1 MDFKWLHTFVTA
13 AKYENFRKT
22 AETLFI
28 SQPTVTVQIK
38 QLEEEIGCQLFTR
51 KGRSI
56 HLTKEGRAY
65 LPFALRLLDDYES
78 SMAELHRI
86 RQGYAQTLNLAVS
99 PLIADTILPFVLKK
113 YTSLHP
119 DSEIKVKIAES
130 SQIAPHISNG
140 TADVGLS
147 CLNVQSATLTCY
159 SMYSDPVILVA
170 PHDSGAPERNVK
182 ELLEDFLL
190 LTHNHPEYWDD
201 LVHQLR
207 IKFPFVRTMLVSQ
220 THITKRFISEGM
232 GISFLPI
239 STVRR
244 ELKEGSLIE
253 VPCKFMQLPMAGGY
267 VISLK
272 ENEKVQDFLSFLSQ
286 FQHVALKELNNTL
299 G

>member
-38 QLEEEIGCQLFTR
+38 LLEEELGCQLFTR

-65 LPFALRLLDDYES
+65 LPFALRLLEDYES
-78 SMAELHRI
+78 SMAELHKI
-86 RQGYAQTLNLAVS
+86 RQGYSQTLNLAVS

-113 YTSLHP
+113 YTALHP
-119 DSEIKVKIAES
+119 NSEIKVKIAES
-130 SQIAPHISNG
+130 AEIAPLISAG
-140 TADVGLS
+140 HADIGLS
-147 CLNVQSATLTCY
+147 CLNVQSSNLNCY

-170 PHDSGAPERNVK
+170 PHDGRVSEQVPPLDVED
-182 ELLEDFLL
+182 LLEEYLL

-201 LVHQLR
+201 LVRQLR

-220 THITKRFISEGM
+220 THITKRFISEGL
-232 GISFLPI
+232 GISFLPL

-244 ELKEGSLIE
+244 ELMEGRLIE
-253 VPCKFMQLPMAGGY
+253 VPCDFMKLPVAGGY
-267 VISLK
+267 AISLK
-272 ENEKVQDFLSFLSQ
+272 DNEKVEHFLAFLAE
-286 FQHVALKELNNTL
+286 FRF
-299 G
+299 

>member
-38 QLEEEIGCQLFTR
+38 LLEEELGCQLFTR

-65 LPFALRLLDDYES
+65 LPFALRLLEDYES

-86 RQGYAQTLNLAVS
+86 RQGYSQTLNLAVS

-113 YTSLHP
+113 YTAPHP
-119 DSEIKVKIAES
+119 NSEIKVKIAES
-130 SQIAPHISNG
+130 AEIAPLISAG
-140 TADVGLS
+140 HADIGLS
-147 CLNVQSATLTCY
+147 RLNVQSSNLNCY

-170 PHDSGAPERNVK
+170 PHDGHGAEQAPPLDVED
-182 ELLEDFLL
+182 LLEEYLL

-201 LVHQLR
+201 LVRRLR

-220 THITKRFISEGM
+220 THITKRFISEGL
-232 GISFLPI
+232 GISFLPL

-244 ELKEGSLIE
+244 ELMEGRLIE
-253 VPCKFMQLPMAGGY
+253 VPCDFMKLPVAGGY
-267 VISLK
+267 AISLK
-272 ENEKVQDFLSFLSQ
+272 DNEKVEHFLAFLAE
-286 FQHVALKELNNTL
+286 FRF
-299 G
+299 

>member
-38 QLEEEIGCQLFTR
+38 LLEEELGCQLFTR

-65 LPFALRLLDDYES
+65 LPFALRLLEDYES

-86 RQGYAQTLNLAVS
+86 RQGYSQTLNLAVS

-113 YTSLHP
+113 YTALHP
-119 DSEIKVKIAES
+119 NSEIKVKIAES
-130 SQIAPHISNG
+130 AEIAPLISAG
-140 TADVGLS
+140 HADIGLS
-147 CLNVQSATLTCY
+147 CLNVQSSNLNCY

-170 PHDSGAPERNVK
+170 PHDGRAAEQAPPLDVED
-182 ELLEDFLL
+182 LLEEYLL

-201 LVHQLR
+201 LVRQLR

-220 THITKRFISEGM
+220 THITKRFISEGL
-232 GISFLPI
+232 GISFLPL

-244 ELKEGSLIE
+244 ELMEGRLIQ
-253 VPCKFMQLPMAGGY
+253 VPCDFMKLPVAGGY
-267 VISLK
+267 AISLK
-272 ENEKVQDFLSFLSQ
+272 DNEKVEHFLAFLAE
-286 FQHVALKELNNTL
+286 FRF
-299 G
+299 

>member
-38 QLEEEIGCQLFTR
+38 LLEEELGCQLFTR

-65 LPFALRLLDDYES
+65 LPFALRLLEDYES
-78 SMAELHRI
+78 SMTELHKI
-86 RQGYAQTLNLAVS
+86 RQGYSQTLNLAVS

-119 DSEIKVKIAES
+119 NSEIKVRIAES
-130 SQIAPHISNG
+130 AEIAPLISAGN
-140 TADVGLS
+140 ADIGLS
-147 CLNVQSATLTCY
+147 CLKVQSSNLTCH

-170 PHDSGAPERNVK
+170 PHDGRDSESASPLDVK
-182 ELLEDFLL
+182 ELLEEYLL

-201 LVHQLR
+201 LVRQLR

-220 THITKRFISEGM
+220 THITKRFIAEGL
-232 GISFLPI
+232 GISFLPL

-244 ELKEGSLIE
+244 ELMEKRLIE
-253 VPCKFMQLPMAGGY
+253 VSCGFMKLPVVGGY
-267 VISLK
+267 AVSLK
-272 ENEKVQDFLSFLSQ
+272 DNEKVQHFLTFLSQ
-286 FQHVALKELNNTL
+286 FRF
-299 G
+299 

>member
-38 QLEEEIGCQLFTR
+38 LLEEELGCQLFVR

-65 LPFALRLLDDYES
+65 LPFALRLLEDYES

-86 RQGYAQTLNLAVS
+86 RQGYLQTLNLAVS
-99 PLIADTILPFVLKK
+99 PLIADTILPFILKK

-119 DSEIKVKIAES
+119 DSEMKIKIAES
-130 SQIAPHISNG
+130 AEIAPLILAG
-140 TADVGLS
+140 EADVGLS
-147 CLNVQSATLTCY
+147 CLKVQSSNLTCY

-170 PHDSGAPERNVK
+170 PHDGREPESAPPLDVE
-182 ELLEDFLL
+182 ELLEQYLL

-201 LVHQLR
+201 LVRQLR
-207 IKFPFVRTMLVSQ
+207 LKFPFVRTMLVSQ
-220 THITKRFISEGM
+220 THITKRLISEGL
-232 GISFLPI
+232 GISFLPL

-244 ELKEGSLIE
+244 ELMEGRLIE
-253 VPCKFMQLPMAGGY
+253 VPCDFMQLPVAGGY
-267 VISLK
+267 AVSLID
-272 ENEKVQDFLSFLSQ
+272 NEKVQSFLAFLSQ
-286 FQHVALKELNNTL
+286 FRF
-299 G
+299 